1 MSEYDRHAFDT
12 STASEDHSALYFY
25 KTFRDILCKLGKEFC
40 LILKKKKRNKIKQ
53 TEENV
58 HTQKAKQIM
67 GKIYIYIYISVCCL
81 GLPY

>member
-40 LILKKKKRNKIKQ
+40 LILKKKKGIKS
-53 TEENV
+53 NRL
-58 HTQKAKQIM
+58 KKMFIL
-67 GKIYIYIYISVCCL
+67 KKPSK
-81 GLPY
+81 